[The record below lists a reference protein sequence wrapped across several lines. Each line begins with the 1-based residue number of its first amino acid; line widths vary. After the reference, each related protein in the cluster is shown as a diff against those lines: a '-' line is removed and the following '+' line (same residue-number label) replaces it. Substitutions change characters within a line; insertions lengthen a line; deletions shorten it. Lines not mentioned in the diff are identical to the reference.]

1 MTALALEQHDSRS
14 TRLNHNT
21 IESGLSELKLL
32 PISPHIH
39 GCSLSLDNVG
49 LTQAHPNSDTVG
61 LFLKVYIIIII
72 LYVTRSRKMGPD

>member
-1 MTALALEQHDSRS
+1 MTVLASEQHDSRS

-49 LTQAHPNSDTVG
+49 LTQANSDTVG
-61 LFLKVYIIIII
+61 LFLKVYIC
-72 LYVTRSRKMGPD
+72 M